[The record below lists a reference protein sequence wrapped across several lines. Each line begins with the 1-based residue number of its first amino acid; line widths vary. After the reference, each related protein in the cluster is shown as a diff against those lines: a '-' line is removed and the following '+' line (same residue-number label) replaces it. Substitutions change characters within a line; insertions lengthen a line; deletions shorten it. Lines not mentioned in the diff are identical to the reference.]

1 MDKNITATMTDA
13 EKEFANAIADGMNA
27 AFKKAD
33 MQNNLAIGI
42 SSVAAVG
49 GLALAG
55 VGIYT
60 AMKSNVAIGTTAALV
75 GITATGI
82 GGYKLIDSIERKK
95 LSSAFIKGMEEYYN
109 TSDDAK

>member
-42 SSVAAVG
+42 SSAATIG

-60 AMKSNVAIGTTAALV
+60 AMKSNVAIGATAALV
-75 GITATGI
+75 GIIATGI

-95 LSSAFIKGMEEYYN
+95 LSSAFVKGMEEYYN
-109 TSDDAK
+109 MPDDAK